1 VSAVYQELLT
11 PAIQTALAAGLYLAV
26 LGLLALGLGTLIRR
40 TAGAVAAVAG
50 LIIILPVLV
59 QGLPASWQAATTQYL
74 PSAAG
79 QAIIGRTKFA
89 PPGHLLSPWAGITL
103 LCAYAA
109 ITLAAAAFTLNR
121 RDT

>member
-59 QGLPASWQAATTQYL
+59 QGLPASWQAAITGYL

-89 PPGHLLSPWAGITL
+89 PPGHLLSPWAGFTL

-109 ITLAAAAFTLNR
+109 IALAAAALTLNR